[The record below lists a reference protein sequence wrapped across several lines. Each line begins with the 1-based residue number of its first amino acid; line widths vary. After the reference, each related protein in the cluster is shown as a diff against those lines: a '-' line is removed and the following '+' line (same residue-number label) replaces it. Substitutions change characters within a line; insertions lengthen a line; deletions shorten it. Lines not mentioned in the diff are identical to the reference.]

1 MQQLN
6 KVSAPK
12 STMAKTIKMVS
23 IIAIIVISIT
33 GGIIGVMIMDPF
45 SPFFLLYPVGGVVL
59 GTFVGFIIMVFLLYL
74 SELGENIKKIA
85 EATIK
90 FASRN
95 SADELK
101 KFKELLDSGAISQAE
116 FEIKKKQILNSKK
129 YM

>member
-23 IIAIIVISIT
+23 IISIIVISIT

-45 SPFFLLYPVGGVVL
+45 SPVFLLYPVGGVVL
-59 GTFVGFIIMVFLLYL
+59 WTFVGFIIMVFLLYL
-74 SELGENIKKIA
+74 SELGENIKKTA

-116 FEIKKKQILNSKK
+116 FEIKKRQILNLKK
-129 YM
+129 